1 MILDPKSNE
10 HVALTG
16 RDVGFGVHDTSF
28 PIVIELWLEK
38 EN

>member
-1 MILDPKSNE
+1 MILDSKSNE
-10 HVALTG
+10 HVA
-16 RDVGFGVHDTSF
+16 VGFGVHDTSF